1 MKRDKERRVKMP
13 ATNHRFG
20 RSALWVAAFGLT
32 LAVAPAASAEEIII
46 GVATAQTG
54 GLAPYDQP
62 ALTGFRMAIDEINAK
77 GGLGGKYPAKL
88 IIKDTRSDTAQT
100 ATVAQELIDA
110 GAKIMITPCD
120 ADPSISAGQL
130 TQPLG
135 IPAITL
141 CGSAPVLTA
150 AVGDTMFGSYPAD
163 NVQATAIA
171 DLAISEGKKKVY
183 LLTSPD
189 STYTAN
195 LPEYFGTVFEKK
207 GGKVVG
213 RGTFTMGQPDFSAEV
228 TNIKGLADQPDLI
241 MTAAYEPDFPAF
253 IQQLRGAGVNTPVY
267 GADAL
272 NTPTIK
278 ALGSLVDGVIFT
290 AAGYAEPGSKL
301 EEFNAAFA
309 KYAGKAPESTYE
321 VNGYEIGL
329 ILDAAV
335 ASAGS
340 SDPRAIRDGIAG
352 LKDFE
357 GITGKIT
364 YAGTERMPLRPVVLM
379 RYEGGEQ
386 KYVKTVIPDAADVP
400 AP

>member
-1 MKRDKERRVKMP
+1 MP
-13 ATNHRFG
+13 SRYRLHSLALAAAVFAT
-20 RSALWVAAFGLT
+20 AT
-32 LAVAPAASAEEIII
+32 AASNGVFAEEIII
-46 GVATAQTG
+46 GAATAQTG

-62 ALTGFRMAIDEINAK
+62 ALAGFRMAIDELNAK
-77 GGLGGKYPAKL
+77 GGLGGKYRVNL

-135 IPAITL
+135 IPTLTL
-141 CGSAPVLTA
+141 CGSAPVLTQ
-150 AVGDTMFGSYPAD
+150 AVGDVMFGTYPAD
-163 NVQATAIA
+163 NVQATAVA
-171 DLAISEGKKKVY
+171 DFAISEGKKTVY

-189 STYTAN
+189 ATYTAN
-195 LPEYFGTVFEKK
+195 LPEYFGKVFEKK

-228 TNIKGLADQPDLI
+228 TNIKGLAEKPDLI

-253 IQQLRGAGVNTPVY
+253 IQQLRAAGVDIPVY
-267 GADAL
+267 GADAIG
-272 NTPTIK
+272 TPTIK
-278 ALGSLVDGVIFT
+278 ALGSLVDGVIYT

-301 EEFNAAFA
+301 EAFDAAFE
-309 KYAGKAPESTYE
+309 KHAGHKPESTYE

-335 ASAGS
+335 TTAGS
-340 SDPRAIRDGIAG
+340 DDPKAIRDAIAN
-352 LKDFE
+352 LKDFD

-364 YAGTERMPLRPVVLM
+364 YAGTDRMPLRPVALM

-386 KYVKTVIPDAADVP
+386 KHIETLVPAAEDVP

>member
-1 MKRDKERRVKMP
+1 MP
-13 ATNHRFG
+13 SSCRTHRLVLAAAVLGTAITN
-20 RSALWVAAFGLT
+20 
-32 LAVAPAASAEEIII
+32 APAAFAEEIIV
-46 GVATAQTG
+46 GAATAQTG

-62 ALTGFRMAIDEINAK
+62 ALAGLRMSLDELNAK
-77 GGLGGKYPAKL
+77 GGLAGKYKVNL
-88 IIKDTRSDTAQT
+88 IVKDTRSDTAQT

-110 GAKIMITPCD
+110 GARIMITPCD

-135 IPAITL
+135 IPTLTL

-150 AVGDTMFGSYPAD
+150 AVGDVMFGTYPAD
-163 NVQATAIA
+163 NVQATAVA
-171 DLAISEGKKKVY
+171 DFAISEGKKAVY

-195 LPEYFGTVFEKK
+195 LPEYFGKVFEQK

-228 TNIKGLADQPDLI
+228 TNIKGLPEQPDLI

-253 IQQLRGAGVNTPVY
+253 IQQLRAAGVNTPVY
-267 GADAL
+267 GADAIG
-272 NTPTIK
+272 TPTIK
-278 ALGSLVDGVIFT
+278 GLGSLVDGVVYT
-290 AAGYAEPGSKL
+290 AAGFAEPGSKL
-301 EEFNAAFA
+301 EAFNAAFT
-309 KYAGKAPESTYE
+309 KYAGHAPESTYE

-335 ASAGS
+335 TAAGS
-340 SDPRAIRDGIAG
+340 DDPKAIRDAIAN

-364 YAGTERMPLRPVVLM
+364 YAGTDRMPLRPVALM

-386 KYVKTVIPDAADVP
+386 KHIKTLVPAAADVP

>member
-1 MKRDKERRVKMP
+1 MP
-13 ATNHRFG
+13 SRYRLHSLALAAAVFAT
-20 RSALWVAAFGLT
+20 AT
-32 LAVAPAASAEEIII
+32 AASNGVFAEEIII
-46 GVATAQTG
+46 GAATAQTG

-62 ALTGFRMAIDEINAK
+62 ALAGFRMAIDELNAK
-77 GGLGGKYPAKL
+77 GGLGGKYKVNL

-135 IPAITL
+135 IPTLTL
-141 CGSAPVLTA
+141 CGSAPVLTQ
-150 AVGDTMFGSYPAD
+150 AVGDVMFGTYPAD
-163 NVQATAIA
+163 NVQATAVA
-171 DLAISEGKKKVY
+171 DFAISEGKKTVY

-189 STYTAN
+189 ATYTAN
-195 LPEYFGTVFEKK
+195 LPEYFGKVFEKK

-228 TNIKGLADQPDLI
+228 TNIKGLAEKSDLI

-253 IQQLRGAGVNTPVY
+253 IQQLRAAGVDIPVY
-267 GADAL
+267 GADAIG
-272 NTPTIK
+272 TPTIK
-278 ALGSLVDGVIFT
+278 ALGSLVDGVVYT

-301 EEFNAAFA
+301 EAFDAAFE
-309 KYAGKAPESTYE
+309 KYAGHKPESTYE

-335 ASAGS
+335 TTAGS
-340 SDPRAIRDGIAG
+340 DDPKAIRDAIAN
-352 LKDFE
+352 LKDFD

-364 YAGTERMPLRPVVLM
+364 YAGTDRMPLRPVALM

-386 KYVKTVIPDAADVP
+386 KHIETLVPAAEDVP

>member
-1 MKRDKERRVKMP
+1 MP
-13 ATNHRFG
+13 RLYHLHRAALAAAVFG
-20 RSALWVAAFGLT
+20 VTVSGSGIARS
-32 LAVAPAASAEEIII
+32 EEIII
-46 GVATAQTG
+46 GAATAQTG

-62 ALTGFRMAIDEINAK
+62 ALAGLRMSLDELNAK
-77 GGLGGKYPAKL
+77 GGLGGKYKVNL
-88 IIKDTRSDTAQT
+88 IIKDTRTDTAQT

-120 ADPSISAGQL
+120 ADPSISVGQL

-135 IPAITL
+135 IPTLTL

-150 AVGDTMFGSYPAD
+150 AVGDVMFGTYPAD
-163 NVQATAIA
+163 NVQATAVA
-171 DLAISEGKKKVY
+171 DFAISEGKKSVY

-189 STYTAN
+189 ATYTAN

-207 GGKVVG
+207 GGKIVG
-213 RGTFTMGQPDFSAEV
+213 RGTFSMGQPDFSAEI
-228 TNIKGLADQPDLI
+228 TNIKGLAEQPDLI

-253 IQQLRGAGVNTPVY
+253 IQQLRAAGVTIPVY
-267 GADAL
+267 GADAIG
-272 NTPTIK
+272 TPTIK
-278 ALGSLVDGVIFT
+278 GLGALVDGVVFT

-301 EEFNAAFA
+301 EAFNAAFT
-309 KYAGKAPESTYE
+309 KVAGHAPESTYE

-329 ILDAAV
+329 ILDEAV
-335 ASAGS
+335 RIAGS
-340 SDPRAIRDGIAG
+340 DDPKAIRDAIAN

-357 GITGKIT
+357 GVTGKIT
-364 YAGTERMPLRPVVLM
+364 YAGTDRMPLRPVALM

-386 KYVKTVIPDAADVP
+386 KHIKTIIPEAADVP

>member
-1 MKRDKERRVKMP
+1 MLASVHRSRR
-13 ATNHRFG
+13 A
-20 RSALWVAAFGLT
+20 ALYAAAFSFA
-32 LAVAPAASAEEIII
+32 LASAPAAFAEEIVI

-62 ALTGFRMAIDEINAK
+62 ALAGFRMAIDELNAK
-77 GGLGGKYPAKL
+77 GGLGGKHTAKL

-135 IPAITL
+135 IPTITL
-141 CGSAPVLTA
+141 CGSAPVLTG
-150 AVGDTMFGSYPAD
+150 AVGDFMFGSYPAD
-163 NVQATAIA
+163 NVQATAVA
-171 DLAISEGKKKVY
+171 DFAISEGKKKVY

-213 RGTFTMGQPDFSAEV
+213 RGTYTMGQPDFSAEI

-253 IQQLRGAGVNTPVY
+253 IQQLRAAGLTIPVY
-267 GADAL
+267 GADAIG
-272 NTPTIK
+272 TPTIK
-278 ALGSLVDGVIFT
+278 ALGKLVDGVIYT

-301 EEFNAAFA
+301 EEFNAAFT
-309 KYAGKAPESTYE
+309 KYAGRAPESTYE

-329 ILDAAV
+329 ILDTAV
-335 ASAGS
+335 ATTGS
-340 SDPRAIRDGIAG
+340 SDPKAIRDAIAN

-364 YAGTERMPLRPVVLM
+364 YAGTERMPLRPVALM
-379 RYEGGEQ
+379 RYEGGEG
-386 KYVKTVIPDAADVP
+386 KHIKTLIPDVADVP

>member
-1 MKRDKERRVKMP
+1 MTSRYRLHSLALAAAVF
-13 ATNHRFG
+13 AT
-20 RSALWVAAFGLT
+20 AT
-32 LAVAPAASAEEIII
+32 AASNGVFAEEIII
-46 GVATAQTG
+46 GAATAQTG

-62 ALTGFRMAIDEINAK
+62 ALAGFRMAIDELNAK
-77 GGLGGKYPAKL
+77 GGLGGKYKVNL

-135 IPAITL
+135 IPTLTL
-141 CGSAPVLTA
+141 CGSAPVLTQ
-150 AVGDTMFGSYPAD
+150 AVGDVMFGTYPAD
-163 NVQATAIA
+163 NVQATAVA
-171 DLAISEGKKKVY
+171 DFAISEGKKTVY

-189 STYTAN
+189 ATYTAN
-195 LPEYFGTVFEKK
+195 LPEYFGKVFEKK

-228 TNIKGLADQPDLI
+228 TNIKGLAEKPDLI

-253 IQQLRGAGVNTPVY
+253 IQQLRAAGVDIPVY
-267 GADAL
+267 GADAIG
-272 NTPTIK
+272 TPTIK
-278 ALGSLVDGVIFT
+278 ALGSLVDGVVYT

-301 EEFNAAFA
+301 EAFDAAFE
-309 KYAGKAPESTYE
+309 KYAGHKPESTYE

-335 ASAGS
+335 TTAD
-340 SDPRAIRDGIAG
+340 SDDPKAIRDAIAN
-352 LKDFE
+352 LKDFD

-364 YAGTERMPLRPVVLM
+364 YAGTDRMPLRPVALM

-386 KYVKTVIPDAADVP
+386 KHIETLVPAAEDVP

>member
-1 MKRDKERRVKMP
+1 MP
-13 ATNHRFG
+13 SRYRLHSLALAAAVFAT
-20 RSALWVAAFGLT
+20 AT
-32 LAVAPAASAEEIII
+32 AASNGVFAEEIII
-46 GVATAQTG
+46 GAATAQTG

-62 ALTGFRMAIDEINAK
+62 ALAGFRMAIDELNAK
-77 GGLGGKYPAKL
+77 GGLGGKYKVNL

-110 GAKIMITPCD
+110 GAKILITPCD

-135 IPAITL
+135 IPTLTL
-141 CGSAPVLTA
+141 CGSAPVLTQ
-150 AVGDTMFGSYPAD
+150 AVGDVMFGTYPAD
-163 NVQATAIA
+163 NVQATAVA
-171 DLAISEGKKKVY
+171 DFAISEGKKTVY

-189 STYTAN
+189 ATYTAN
-195 LPEYFGTVFEKK
+195 LPEYFGKVFEKK

-228 TNIKGLADQPDLI
+228 TNIKGLAEKPDLI

-253 IQQLRGAGVNTPVY
+253 IQQLRAAGVDIPVY
-267 GADAL
+267 GADAIG
-272 NTPTIK
+272 TPTIK
-278 ALGSLVDGVIFT
+278 ALGSLVDGVVYT

-301 EEFNAAFA
+301 EAFDAAFE
-309 KYAGKAPESTYE
+309 KYAGHKPESTYE

-335 ASAGS
+335 TTAD
-340 SDPRAIRDGIAG
+340 SDDPKAIRDAIAN
-352 LKDFE
+352 LKDFD

-364 YAGTERMPLRPVVLM
+364 YAGTDRMPLRPVALM

-386 KYVKTVIPDAADVP
+386 KHIETLVPAAEDVP

>member
-1 MKRDKERRVKMP
+1 MP
-13 ATNHRFG
+13 SPYRLHHA
-20 RSALWVAAFGLT
+20 ALLAAGFAAAILT
-32 LAVAPAASAEEIII
+32 APAVSAQEIII
-46 GVATAQTG
+46 GAATAQTG

-62 ALTGFRMAIDEINAK
+62 ALAGLRMAIDELNAK
-77 GGLGGKYPAKL
+77 GGLAGKYKVNL

-135 IPAITL
+135 IPTLTL
-141 CGSAPVLTA
+141 CGSAPVLTG
-150 AVGDTMFGSYPAD
+150 AVGDVMFGTYPAD
-163 NVQATAIA
+163 NVQATAVA
-171 DLAISEGKKKVY
+171 DFAISEGKKKVY

-207 GGKVVG
+207 GGSVVG
-213 RGTFTMGQPDFSAEV
+213 RGTFTMGQPDFSAEI
-228 TNIKGLADQPDLI
+228 TNIKGLAEQPDLI

-253 IQQLRGAGVNTPVY
+253 IQQLRAAGLTIPVY
-267 GADAL
+267 GADAIG
-272 NTPTIK
+272 TPTIK
-278 ALGSLVDGVIFT
+278 ALGGLVDGVVYT

-301 EEFNAAFA
+301 EAFNAAFT
-309 KYAGKAPESTYE
+309 KFAGHAPESTYE

-335 ASAGS
+335 TAAGS
-340 SDPRAIRDGIAG
+340 DDPKAIRDGIAN

-364 YAGTERMPLRPVVLM
+364 FAGTDRMPLRPVALM

-386 KYVKTVIPDAADVP
+386 KHIQTLVPAAEDVP

>member
-1 MKRDKERRVKMP
+1 MP
-13 ATNHRFG
+13 SRYRLHSLALAAAVFAT
-20 RSALWVAAFGLT
+20 AT
-32 LAVAPAASAEEIII
+32 AASNGVFAEEIII
-46 GVATAQTG
+46 GAATAQTG

-62 ALTGFRMAIDEINAK
+62 ALAGFRMAIDELNAK
-77 GGLGGKYPAKL
+77 GGLGGKYKVNL

-135 IPAITL
+135 IPTLTL
-141 CGSAPVLTA
+141 CGSAPVLTQ
-150 AVGDTMFGSYPAD
+150 AVGDVMFGTYPAD
-163 NVQATAIA
+163 NVQATAVA
-171 DLAISEGKKKVY
+171 DFAISEGKKTVY

-189 STYTAN
+189 ATYTAN
-195 LPEYFGTVFEKK
+195 LPEYFGKVFEKK

-228 TNIKGLADQPDLI
+228 TNIKGLAEKPDLI

-253 IQQLRGAGVNTPVY
+253 IQQLRAAGVDIPVY
-267 GADAL
+267 GADAIG
-272 NTPTIK
+272 TPTIK
-278 ALGSLVDGVIFT
+278 ALGSLVDGVVYT

-301 EEFNAAFA
+301 EAFDAAFE
-309 KYAGKAPESTYE
+309 KYAGHKPESTYE

-335 ASAGS
+335 TTAD
-340 SDPRAIRDGIAG
+340 SDDPKAIRDAIAN
-352 LKDFE
+352 LKDFD

-364 YAGTERMPLRPVVLM
+364 YAGTDRMPLRPVALM

-386 KYVKTVIPDAADVP
+386 KHIETLVPAAEDVP
-400 AP
+400 A

>member
-1 MKRDKERRVKMP
+1 MP
-13 ATNHRFG
+13 SRYRLHSLALAAAVFAT
-20 RSALWVAAFGLT
+20 AT
-32 LAVAPAASAEEIII
+32 AASNGVFAEEIII
-46 GVATAQTG
+46 GAATAQTG

-62 ALTGFRMAIDEINAK
+62 ALAGFRMAIDELNAK
-77 GGLGGKYPAKL
+77 GGLGGKYKVNL

-135 IPAITL
+135 IPTLTL
-141 CGSAPVLTA
+141 CGSAPVLTQ
-150 AVGDTMFGSYPAD
+150 AVGDVMFGTYPAD
-163 NVQATAIA
+163 NVQATAVA
-171 DLAISEGKKKVY
+171 DFAISEGKKTVY

-189 STYTAN
+189 ATYTAN
-195 LPEYFGTVFEKK
+195 LPEYFGKVFEKK

-228 TNIKGLADQPDLI
+228 TNIKGLAEKPDLI

-253 IQQLRGAGVNTPVY
+253 IQQLRAAGVDIPVY
-267 GADAL
+267 GADAIG
-272 NTPTIK
+272 TPTIK
-278 ALGSLVDGVIFT
+278 ALGSLVDGVIYT

-301 EEFNAAFA
+301 EAFDAAFE
-309 KYAGKAPESTYE
+309 KHAGHKPESTYE

-335 ASAGS
+335 TTAGS
-340 SDPRAIRDGIAG
+340 DDPKAIRDAIAN
-352 LKDFE
+352 LKDFD

-364 YAGTERMPLRPVVLM
+364 YAGTDRMPLRPVALM

-386 KYVKTVIPDAADVP
+386 KHIETLVPAAEDVP

>member
-1 MKRDKERRVKMP
+1 MSQRNFIRR
-13 ATNHRFG
+13 
-20 RSALWVAAFGLT
+20 SIL
-32 LAVAPAASAEEIII
+32 AASACGLAIAAASSAKAEDIII

-62 ALTGFRMAIDEINAK
+62 SLAGFRMAIDEINAK

-88 IIKDTRSDTAQT
+88 IIKDTRTDTAQT

-120 ADPSISAGQL
+120 ADASIAAGQL
-130 TQPLG
+130 TQPLN
-135 IPAITL
+135 IPTL
-141 CGSAPVLTA
+141 TFCGTAPILSV
-150 AVGDTMFGSYPAD
+150 AVGDVMFGTYPAD
-163 NVQATAIA
+163 NVQATAVA
-171 DLAISEGKKKVY
+171 DFALSEGKKSVY

-189 STYTAN
+189 TTYVAN
-195 LPEYFGTVFEKK
+195 LPEYFGKVFEKK
-207 GGKVVG
+207 GGKVIG
-213 RGTFTMGQPDFSAEV
+213 RGTFTMNQPDFSAEV
-228 TNIKGLADQPDLI
+228 TKIKNMAEKPDLI

-253 IQQLRGAGVNTPVY
+253 IQQLRAAGVNTPVY

-278 ALGSLVDGVIFT
+278 GLGKLADGVVFT

-301 EEFNAAFA
+301 EAFDKSFA
-309 KYAGKAPESTYE
+309 KITGHAPESTYE

-335 ASAGS
+335 KAAGS
-340 SDPRAIRDGIAG
+340 DDPRAIRDAIAAT
-352 LKDFE
+352 KDFD
-357 GITGKIT
+357 GVTGKIT
-364 YAGTERMPLRPVVLM
+364 YAGTTGMPLRPVVLM
-379 RYEGGEQ
+379 RYEGGMPH
-386 KYVKTVIPDAADVP
+386 YVKTEVPAAEDVP